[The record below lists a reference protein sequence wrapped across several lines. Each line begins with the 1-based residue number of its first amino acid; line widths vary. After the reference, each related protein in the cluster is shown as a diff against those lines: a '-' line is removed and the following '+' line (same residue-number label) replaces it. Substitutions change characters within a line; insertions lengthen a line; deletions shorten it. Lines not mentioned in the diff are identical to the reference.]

1 MQGNDIAKSREGSP
15 GPLGGLFDPLTR
27 LVGLPP
33 ATPTTA
39 TGPTTADPASSAA
52 VGGPSRAYSLS
63 FVLVVALVAF
73 LCGSLLRSFLTPADF
88 VLDTGSAGGSVDL
101 KLLQALHPDRRWRQA
116 RRLFEL
122 RFPSLVSPSDI
133 MCATVRKQ
141 SYTAPLHS
149 LARSEL

>member
-1 MQGNDIAKSREGSP
+1 
-15 GPLGGLFDPLTR
+15 
-27 LVGLPP
+27 
-33 ATPTTA
+33 
-39 TGPTTADPASSAA
+39 
-52 VGGPSRAYSLS
+52 
-63 FVLVVALVAF
+63 VLVVALVAF